1 MSNVDI
7 SYGELITI
15 GEYNI
20 SRGVTVAAQSALAYA
35 IKYNNNTPGTPL
47 IAISADTFYFSN
59 NLTVGG
65 DVSANSVKSNV
76 LDISGDTTIDGEL
89 DVSGDSYLRGNL
101 EINKTGILFSEGDI
115 FRLSHIDCS
124 SDVSYALQQSI
135 SGETTI
141 NSDNELYFN
150 IGGQKVVK
158 ITDRNLR
165 SDFDTLDSILDIKG
179 DISLSGNF
187 DISGNM
193 YTSGTLDVSGDT
205 TMDKTLTVTGDA
217 SFNSNVDISGTLDVS
232 GNTTIDKTLTVIG
245 DASFNSNV
253 DVSGNL
259 DVSGNTTIDKTLTL
273 TGNARFNSNVDIS
286 GNLDVSSNTTIGKT
300 LTVTKDA
307 SFNSNVD
314 VSGTLDVSGD
324 TTIGKTLTVTKDAS
338 FNSNVDISG
347 KLDVSGDVIIHGELR
362 LEGKVIAGKTESG
375 NTQVKGTLD
384 VSGDTLVEGTLD
396 VSSNTTM
403 RGTLTVTEDASFNGD
418 VDISGT
424 LDVSGDT
431 TIDKTLTVTED
442 ASFNSNVD
450 ISGNL
455 DVSSNTTMGGTLT
468 VKGDVTISSKL
479 NASAIFYIDPAAH
492 GDNTGKVII
501 RGNLQVDGSMTTIN
515 STVVDISD
523 RILVLAS
530 NSNGGSE
537 SDNAGI
543 DVSGG
548 GSIKYYIE
556 NNGEW
561 KIDSNTEIS
570 GNTTMK
576 GTLDVGGATT
586 LSSSLTIKD
595 DNSNEK
601 FKVTNSS
608 GNVTAEGTL
617 DVSGSISCSTVKA
630 LGGPGDFTYS
640 GNHENTAFIANNHPN
655 YATSNCSKIVLRQD
669 PGNQYGAEILGG
681 AWSVYRSH
689 LVAPHHLENSQRFA
703 INVLNGGVLAD
714 GSSPESDAR
723 VTRALS
729 IDKDGIVDIPYLMVG
744 NLNGGTTN
752 TTSELY
758 NVLNSYSATSDDRIK
773 FDEKNVNDCMAVVN
787 ELVPFRYNIISK
799 QPDDASGIWMP
810 TDASWNDV
818 SNNFNYKNQ
827 YGFIAQDVGDISG
840 LEMLVKGE
848 PLDACGNQTILSLEY
863 NSLFTIGIGA
873 IKELHQLI
881 SSQAT
886 TISALEARVRILENP

>member
-217 SFNSNVDISGTLDVS
+217 SFNSNVD
-232 GNTTIDKTLTVIG
+232 
-245 DASFNSNV
+245 
-253 DVSGNL
+253 VSGNL

-273 TGNARFNSNVDIS
+273 TGNAR
-286 GNLDVSSNTTIGKT
+286 
-300 LTVTKDA
+300 
-307 SFNSNVD
+307 
-314 VSGTLDVSGD
+314 
-324 TTIGKTLTVTKDAS
+324 
-338 FNSNVDISG
+338 
-347 KLDVSGDVIIHGELR
+347 
-362 LEGKVIAGKTESG
+362 
-375 NTQVKGTLD
+375 
-384 VSGDTLVEGTLD
+384 
-396 VSSNTTM
+396 
-403 RGTLTVTEDASFNGD
+403 
-418 VDISGT
+418 
-424 LDVSGDT
+424 
-431 TIDKTLTVTED
+431 
-442 ASFNSNVD
+442 FNSNVD